1 MENIGTEN
9 NSVDFDE
16 MTIVIPQEQISSG
29 KNGVKKEENSDAGE
43 KIRKFRKKRKFFL
56 LRRTVIED
64 TLDLSEKS
72 VHNVAVSEEYDEK
85 NLTDVSDR
93 YQIAPTPFATGGQG
107 SVSSAIDRNLGCKVA
122 LKSLHKHICNDDSA
136 RNAFFTEAQVTATLD
151 HPAIIPIHG
160 LFGDSENGL
169 HLAMK
174 LIDGYT
180 LKTYLTHVV
189 KTYEIENIHNFDE
202 RRSLRNRLDTFL
214 RVCDAIEYAHERK
227 ILHRDLKPDNIM
239 IGKHREAYV
248 TDWGIASRI
257 GEPASEKLKGTPAY
271 IAPEVVISKKA
282 DVRSDIYSLGV
293 ILFELVFL
301 KQAFPGTDINAVIA
315 RVKAGKHMPL
325 RHLFKCRIDVDLKA
339 IIQKAIAVDPE
350 KRYQN
355 LSAFSSDLRRYL
367 ANEEVS
373 ARPDNIL
380 SRLGRWGINN
390 RRKMIFTVMTVL
402 LLGIGSI
409 AYTLHRE
416 IRGSWEKHWH
426 DRAAGTAVSAVMAT
440 SSAMET
446 RIHKVEY
453 LLDTFRM
460 NVLFSTLGVD
470 VPGYKK
476 KNEFVTL
483 EEYRKNPPRG
493 FAYSPAYRTHIDLD
507 SVCLFDFNKRK
518 LNFEQYIY
526 FANTAGFM
534 RKMLFDLVNEEGD
547 MSRITAHLRQN
558 GSRIRTVYFAL
569 ESGLFAVYPGM
580 IDFPGDYFPP
590 NRNWYKEARYK
601 DGRPVWTAPYRD
613 IGSTR
618 ELITTCAV
626 AVKGMRGKFLGVAA
640 IDFSLSRLAE
650 KMLQP
655 NGRLSRFVLSKILVN
670 SEGDV
675 VFDTNDSAKEKLRFP
690 DEFLFRRMFRQK
702 YGSLVWESDEK
713 KVLYAFAQIPS
724 LDILYVEC
732 LDFENLVEY
741 IRASTI

>member
-9 NSVDFDE
+9 NSVNFDE
-16 MTIVIPQEQISSG
+16 MTVVIPQEQISSG
-29 KNGVKKEENSDAGE
+29 KTGVKKEENSDGGE

-64 TLDLSEKS
+64 TLDLSEKN
-72 VHNVAVSEEYDEK
+72 VRDVAVSEEYNEK
-85 NLTDVSDR
+85 NLTDVSVR
-93 YQIAPTPFATGGQG
+93 YQIAPNPFATGGQG
-107 SVSSAIDRNLGCKVA
+107 SISSAIDRNLGCEVA

-136 RNAFFTEAQVTATLD
+136 RNAFFTEAQVTAALD

-180 LKTYLTHVV
+180 LKTYLTHIV

-227 ILHRDLKPDNIM
+227 ILHRDLKPENIM
-239 IGKHREAYV
+239 IGKHRETYV

-257 GEPASEKLKGTPAY
+257 GGPSGDKLKGTPAY
-271 IAPEVVISKKA
+271 IAPEVVSSKKA

-301 KQAFPGTDINAVIA
+301 KQAFPGTDINTVIA
-315 RVKAGKHMPL
+315 RVKAGKHTPL
-325 RHLFKCRIDVDLKA
+325 RHLFNCRIEADLKA
-339 IIQKAIAVDPE
+339 IIQKAMAVDPD

-355 LSAFSSDLRRYL
+355 LSGLSSDLRRYL

-373 ARPDNIL
+373 ARPDNIF
-380 SRLGRWGINN
+380 SRLGRWGVNN
-390 RRKMIFTVMTVL
+390 RRKMIFSVMTVL

-409 AYTLHRE
+409 AYTLHHE

-493 FAYSPAYRTHIDLD
+493 FAYSPAYRMHIDLD

-558 GSRIRTVYFAL
+558 GSRIRSVYFAL
-569 ESGLFAVYPGM
+569 ENGLFAVYPGM
-580 IDFPGDYFPP
+580 IDFPEDYFPP

-690 DEFLFRRMFRQK
+690 DDFLFRRMFRQK
-702 YGSLVWESDEK
+702 YGSLVWESDGK

>member
-1 MENIGTEN
+1 MGNIESEN
-9 NSVDFDE
+9 NSVNFDE
-16 MTIVIPQEQISSG
+16 MTVVIPQEQISSG
-29 KNGVKKEENSDAGE
+29 KSGVENEQNPDTVENS
-43 KIRKFRKKRKFFL
+43 RKFRKKRKFFL

-64 TLDLSEKS
+64 TLDLSEKT
-72 VHNVAVSEEYDEK
+72 VRDVAVSEEYDEK
-85 NLTDVSDR
+85 NLTDVSAR
-93 YQIAPTPFATGGQG
+93 YQIASTPFATGGQG
-107 SVSSAIDRNLGCKVA
+107 SISSAIDRNLGCEVA

-180 LKTYLTHVV
+180 LKTYLTHIVQ
-189 KTYEIENIHNFDE
+189 TYEIENIHNFDE

-214 RVCDAIEYAHERK
+214 RVCDAVEYAHERK
-227 ILHRDLKPDNIM
+227 ILHRDLKPENIM
-239 IGKHREAYV
+239 IGKHRETYV

-257 GEPASEKLKGTPAY
+257 GGPASEKLKGTPAY

-315 RVKAGKHMPL
+315 RVKAGKHTPL
-325 RHLFKCRIDVDLKA
+325 RHLFKCRIEADLKA
-339 IIQKAIAVDPE
+339 IVQKAIAVDPE
-350 KRYQN
+350 KRYQK
-355 LSAFSSDLRRYL
+355 LADLSSDLRRYL
-367 ANEEVS
+367 ANEEVQ

-380 SRLGRWGINN
+380 SKLGRWGINN

-409 AYTLHRE
+409 AYTLHHE

-460 NVLFSTLGVD
+460 NILFSTLEIE

-493 FAYSPAYRTHIDLD
+493 FTYSPAYRMRIDFD
-507 SVCLFDFNKRK
+507 NVCLFDFNKRK
-518 LNFEQYIY
+518 LDPARYIY
-526 FANTAGFM
+526 FANTANFM
-534 RKMLFDLVNEEGD
+534 RKMLFDLVGEEGGRD
-547 MSRITAHLRQN
+547 RVTAHLRQN
-558 GSRIRTVYFAL
+558 GSRLRTVYFAL
-569 ESGLFAVYPGM
+569 ENGLFAVYPGM
-580 IDFPGDYFPP
+580 TDFPADYFPP
-590 NRNWYKEARYK
+590 NRNWYKEAQYK

-640 IDFSLSRLAE
+640 IDFSLSRLAA
-650 KMLQP
+650 KMLQQT
-655 NGRLSRFVLSKILVN
+655 GRLGRFTQSKILVN
-670 SEGDV
+670 KEGEV
-675 VFDTNDSAKEKLRFP
+675 VFDTNGSDKEKLRLP

-702 YGSLVWESDEK
+702 YGSLVWEYDGK
-713 KVLYAFAQIPS
+713 RMLYAFARIPS

-732 LDFENLVEY
+732 LDFEALVEY